1 MVWWSGSCYDG
12 TTDQFCLIL
21 LVTRSLLLTRYPLS
35 MQRSKALIR
44 SPAYIA
50 ELKEINRAECE
61 TLKKLWVGPEC
72 MDAILK
78 FQSRK
83 K

>member
-1 MVWWSGSCYDG
+1 MFS
-12 TTDQFCLIL
+12 L
-21 LVTRSLLLTRYPLS
+21 RSLLLSRYPQS
-35 MQRSKALIR
+35 MIKSKALIR
-44 SPAYIA
+44 SPAALA
-50 ELKEINRAECE
+50 ELQAVNRAECE

>member
-1 MVWWSGSCYDG
+1 MSSVVG
-12 TTDQFCLIL
+12 
-21 LVTRSLLLTRYPLS
+21 RSLLLSRYPQS
-35 MQRSKALIR
+35 MQKSKALIR

-61 TLKKLWVGPEC
+61 TLKKLWVGSEC